1 MAAMNRVL
9 RVVCRPAIADGFAL
23 AGVRALAAADALEAA
38 RVIDALLETPEVG
51 VVLVDQALHD
61 ELPEER
67 RRALEARA
75 LPVVVPF
82 PGPRREEGPPP
93 ESELLELLRRAIGY
107 RVRLR

>member
-1 MAAMNRVL
+1 MSPVL

-38 RVIDALLETPEVG
+38 RVIDVLLEAPEVG

-61 ELPEER
+61 GMPEER
-67 RRALEARA
+67 RRALEDRA

-93 ESELLELLRRAIGY
+93 ESELLDLLRRAIGY